1 MNYIFFVSYCITQE
15 TMSMDAIPKAL
26 QYGVSNSQ
34 ARVVRQKLQ
43 PLGVST
49 GVAGSTVR
57 FLLPQKAIID
67 MRSLSFH
74 YDYTISGLV
83 DTDAANYS
91 NAQFPPTYQHW
102 SSVKVFCSGASAAG
116 AQCNHYDMVH
126 HALAKASVGEDW
138 CNSRLNNAYDSLVNF
153 TGASGR
159 PNATSKT
166 LQATFDD
173 LILFRSKNS
182 CYDSSLFG
190 NLEIELTFNNN
201 NILKIAREG
210 VPTAAAA
217 KAAIA
222 HAFSNITC
230 SVDTVVSIS
239 PLYVSLLSERLQVST
254 PIRLPFSEV
263 RSVLASNTGSNRIT
277 LQSSCV
283 DSILV
288 GFLNA
293 DPNAY
298 DPTDNAAALAIAN
311 MPRYKFAV
319 DPAQANAMAFQLTV
333 GSEVF
338 PRQAVQKL
346 AEIADITTN
355 SLFGNSTASTNLL
368 YLAASNAGAQSYSRD
383 NLATNGAI
391 SITKFGLGE
400 EGYASGLLVGL
411 QTNGV
416 ATDCVVSSNPAA
428 ASRLLIAAMQTS
440 QLVFDPQTSAVS
452 IEA

>member
-1 MNYIFFVSYCITQE
+1 MYNTKTI
-15 TMSMDAIPKAL
+15 MSMDAIPKAL
-26 QYGVSNSQ
+26 QYGVANSQ
-34 ARVVRQKLQ
+34 ARVVRQKIQ

-49 GVAGSTVR
+49 GTAGTTVR

-67 MRSLSFH
+67 MRSLSFN

-83 DTDAANYS
+83 DTDANNYS

-116 AQCNHYDMVH
+116 AQLNHYDMVH
-126 HALAKASVGEDW
+126 HALAKVSVGEDW

-159 PNATSKT
+159 PGATSKT

-173 LILFRSKNS
+173 LIVFRSKNS

-210 VPTAAAA
+210 VPNAATA
-217 KAAIA
+217 KAAIS

-239 PLYVSLLSERLQVST
+239 PLYVSLLAERLQVST

-283 DSILV
+283 DAVMV

-298 DPTDNAAALAIAN
+298 TPTDAAGALAIAN
-311 MPRYKFAV
+311 MPRYKYAV
-319 DPAQANAMAFQLTV
+319 DPAQASAMGFQLTV

-338 PRQAVQKL
+338 PRQAVAKL

-355 SLFGNSTASTNLL
+355 SIFGNSTASTNLL
-368 YLAASNAGAQSYSRD
+368 YLAASAAGAQSYSRA
-383 NLATNGAI
+383 NLATDGAI
-391 SITKFGLGE
+391 AITKFGLGE
-400 EGYASGLLVGL
+400 EGYATGLLVGL

-416 ATDCVVSSNPAA
+416 ATDCVVSSNQAA
-428 ASRLLIAAMQTS
+428 ASHLLIAAMQTS
-440 QLVFDPQTSAVS
+440 QLVFDPATSAVS

>member
-1 MNYIFFVSYCITQE
+1 
-15 TMSMDAIPKAL
+15 MSMDAIPKAL

-319 DPAQANAMAFQLTV
+319 DPAQQNAMAFQLTV

-338 PRQAVQKL
+338 PRQAVQRL

-428 ASRLLIAAMQTS
+428 ASRVLIAAMQTS

>member
-1 MNYIFFVSYCITQE
+1 
-15 TMSMDAIPKAL
+15 MDAIPKAL
-26 QYGVSNSQ
+26 QYGVANSQ

-43 PLGVST
+43 PLGVSS
-49 GVAGSTVR
+49 GAAGSTVR

-67 MRSLSFH
+67 MRSLSFN
-74 YDYTISGLV
+74 YDYTIKGLV
-83 DTDAANYS
+83 DADTNYS
-91 NAQFPPTYQHW
+91 NAQIPPTYQHW

-116 AQCNHYDMVH
+116 AQLNHYDMVH
-126 HALAKASVGEDW
+126 HALAKSSVGEDY
-138 CNSRLNNAYDSLVNF
+138 CNSRLHNAYDSLVKF
-153 TGASGR
+153 DGANGR
-159 PNATSKT
+159 PGAVQKS

-173 LILFRSKNS
+173 IVLFRSKNS

-190 NLEIELTFNNN
+190 NLEIELTFNQN
-201 NILKIAREG
+201 NILKIAAEG
-210 VPTAAAA
+210 NVTTAAA
-217 KAAIA
+217 KAAIF
-222 HAFSNITC
+222 HEFSNITC

-239 PLYVSLLSERLQVST
+239 PLYVSLLAERLQVAT

-283 DSILV
+283 DAVMV

-298 DPTDNAAALAIAN
+298 TPTSAANSVLIAN

-319 DPAQANAMAFQLTV
+319 NPDLASAMGFQLTC
-333 GSEVF
+333 GSEVY
-338 PRQAVQKL
+338 PRQAVSKL

-355 SLFGNSTASTNLL
+355 SIFGNSTASTNLL
-368 YLAASNAGAQSYSRD
+368 YLAAGANGVQSYSRA
-383 NLATNGAI
+383 NLATDGAI
-391 SITKFGLGE
+391 AITKFGLGE
-400 EGYASGLLVGL
+400 EGYATGLLVGL

-416 ATDCVVSSNPAA
+416 ATDCVVSSNQTA
-428 ASRLLIAAMQTS
+428 ASHVLIAAMQTS

>member
-1 MNYIFFVSYCITQE
+1 MYNTKT
-15 TMSMDAIPKAL
+15 TMSMDSIPKAL
-26 QYGVSNSQ
+26 QYGVANSQ

-49 GVAGSTVR
+49 GSAGSTVR

-67 MRSLSFH
+67 MRSLSFN
-74 YDYTISGLV
+74 YDYTIAGLV
-83 DTDAANYS
+83 ATDGNNYS
-91 NAQFPPTYQHW
+91 NAQFPATYQHW

-126 HALAKASVGEDW
+126 HALAKASVGEDY
-138 CNSRLNNAYDSLVNF
+138 CNSRLNNAYESLINYN
-153 TGASGR
+153 GAVGT
-159 PNATSKT
+159 NGATSKV

-173 LILFRSKNS
+173 LVVFRSKNS

-190 NLEIELTFNNN
+190 NIEIELTFNNN
-201 NILKIAREG
+201 NILKIARAG
-210 VPTAAAA
+210 TPDAAAA
-217 KAAIA
+217 KAAVF

-239 PLYVSLLSERLQVST
+239 PLYVSLLSERLQVQT
-254 PIRLPFSEV
+254 PLRLPFSEV
-263 RSVLASNTGSNRIT
+263 RTVLASNTGSNRIT

-283 DSILV
+283 DAVMV

-298 DPTDNAAALAIAN
+298 TPTDAAGSQAIAN
-311 MPRYKFAV
+311 MPRYKFAI
-319 DPAQANAMAFQLTV
+319 DPAQQNALAFQLTC
-333 GSEVF
+333 GSEVY

-368 YLAASNAGAQSYSRD
+368 YASAVPATGLAGYSRAA
-383 NLATNGAI
+383 LATDGAI
-391 SITKFGLGE
+391 AITKFGLGE

-416 ATDCVVSSNPAA
+416 ATDCVVNSNQTA
-428 ASRLLIAAMQTS
+428 ASHLLIASLQTS

>member
-1 MNYIFFVSYCITQE
+1 
-15 TMSMDAIPKAL
+15 MSMDAIPKAL
-26 QYGVSNSQ
+26 QYGVANSQ

-43 PLGVST
+43 PLGVSS
-49 GVAGSTVR
+49 GVAGTTVR

-67 MRSLSFH
+67 MRSLSFN

-83 DTDAANYS
+83 NTGGNNYS
-91 NAQFPPTYQHW
+91 NAQIPPTYQHW

-116 AQCNHYDMVH
+116 AQLNHYDMVH
-126 HALAKASVGEDW
+126 HALAKASVGEDY
-138 CNSRLNNAYDSLVNF
+138 CNSRLHNAYDSLIKF
-153 TGASGR
+153 DGANGQ
-159 PNATSKT
+159 PGATSKS

-173 LILFRSKNS
+173 IVLFRSKNS

-201 NILKIAREG
+201 NILKISAET
-210 VPTAAAA
+210 VLPAAA
-217 KAAIA
+217 KAAIS

-239 PLYVSLLSERLQVST
+239 PLYVSLLAERLQVAT

-283 DSILV
+283 DAVMV

-298 DPTDNAAALAIAN
+298 TPTDAATSLAIAN

-319 DPAQANAMAFQLTV
+319 DPNQASAMGFQLTV

-338 PRQAVQKL
+338 PRQAVSKL

-355 SLFGNSTASTNLL
+355 SIFGNSVDSKNLL
-368 YLAASNAGAQSYSRD
+368 YLAATAAGAQSYARE

-391 SITKFGLGE
+391 AITKFGLGE
-400 EGYASGLLVGL
+400 EGYATGLLVGL

-416 ATDCVVSSNPAA
+416 ATDCVVSSNQAA
-428 ASRLLIAAMQTS
+428 ASHLLIAAMQTS

>member
-1 MNYIFFVSYCITQE
+1 MYNTKT
-15 TMSMDAIPKAL
+15 TMSMDSIPKAL
-26 QYGVSNSQ
+26 QYGVANSQ

-49 GVAGSTVR
+49 GAAGSTVR

-67 MRSLSFH
+67 MRSLSFN
-74 YDYTISGLV
+74 YDYTIAGLV
-83 DTDAANYS
+83 ATDGNNYS

-126 HALAKASVGEDW
+126 HALAKASVGEDY
-138 CNSRLNNAYDSLVNF
+138 CNSRLNNAYESLINYN
-153 TGASGR
+153 GAVGT
-159 PNATSKT
+159 NGATSKV

-173 LILFRSKNS
+173 LVVFRSKNS

-190 NLEIELTFNNN
+190 NIEIELTFNNN
-201 NILKIAREG
+201 NILKIARAG
-210 VPTAAAA
+210 TPDAAAA
-217 KAAIA
+217 KAAIF

-239 PLYVSLLSERLQVST
+239 PLYVSLLSERLQVSS

-263 RSVLASNTGSNRIT
+263 RTVLASNTGSNRIT

-283 DSILV
+283 DAVMV
-288 GFLNA
+288 GFLNS

-298 DPTDNAAALAIAN
+298 TPTDAAASQAIAN
-311 MPRYKFAV
+311 MPRYKYAI
-319 DPAQANAMAFQLTV
+319 DPAQQNALAFQLTV

-338 PRQAVQKL
+338 PRQAVQRL

-368 YLAASNAGAQSYSRD
+368 YASAVAATGLAGYSRAA
-383 NLATNGAI
+383 LATDGAI
-391 SITKFGLGE
+391 AITKFGLGE

-416 ATDCVVSSNPAA
+416 ATDCVVSSNQAA
-428 ASRLLIAAMQTS
+428 ASHLLIASLQTS

>member
-1 MNYIFFVSYCITQE
+1 
-15 TMSMDAIPKAL
+15 MSMEAIPKAL

-43 PLGVST
+43 PLGVSS
-49 GVAGSTVR
+49 GSAGSTVR

-67 MRSLSFH
+67 LRSLSFH
-74 YDYTISGLV
+74 YDYTINGLV
-83 DTDAANYS
+83 NTGDANYS
-91 NAQFPPTYQHW
+91 NAQIPPTYQHW

-126 HALAKASVGEDW
+126 HALAKCSVGEDW
-138 CNSRLNNAYDSLVNF
+138 CNSRLNNAYDSLISFN
-153 TGASGR
+153 GAYGR
-159 PNATSKT
+159 PGATSKS

-173 LILFRSKNS
+173 LVLFRSKNS

-190 NLEIELTFNNN
+190 NMEIELTFNANN
-201 NILKIAREG
+201 VLKIAAQT
-210 VPTAAAA
+210 VTTADA
-217 KAAIA
+217 KAAIS

-239 PLYVSLLSERLQVST
+239 PLYVSLLAERLQVST

-263 RSVLASNTGSNRIT
+263 RTVLASNTGSNRIT
-277 LQSSCV
+277 LQSDCIDAV
-283 DSILV
+283 LV
-288 GFLNA
+288 GFLNS

-298 DPTDNAAALAIAN
+298 EATSADDSVLIAN
-311 MPRYKFAV
+311 MPRYRFAV
-319 DPAQANAMAFQLTV
+319 ANAQKDALAFQLTI

-346 AEIADITTN
+346 AEVADITTN
-355 SLFGNSTASTNLL
+355 SIFGNSTASTNLL
-368 YLAASNAGAQSYSRD
+368 YLAAGANGVSSYSRS

-391 SITKFGLGE
+391 ALTKFGLGE
-400 EGYASGLLVGL
+400 EGYATGLLVGL
-411 QTNGV
+411 QTNGI
-416 ATDCVVSSNPAA
+416 ATDCVVQSNQAA
-428 ASRLLIAAMQTS
+428 ASHVFIAAMQTS

-452 IEA
+452 IQA

>member
-1 MNYIFFVSYCITQE
+1 
-15 TMSMDAIPKAL
+15 MDAIPKAL
-26 QYGVSNSQ
+26 QYSVANSQ
-34 ARVVRQKLQ
+34 ARVVRQKIQ

-49 GVAGSTVR
+49 GTAGTTVR

-67 MRSLSFH
+67 MRSLSFN
-74 YDYTISGLV
+74 YDYRIRGLV
-83 DTDAANYS
+83 DTDANNYS
-91 NAQFPPTYQHW
+91 NAQYPPTYQHW

-126 HALAKASVGEDW
+126 HALAKVSVGEDW
-138 CNSRLNNAYDSLVNF
+138 CNSRLNNAYDSLINF
-153 TGASGR
+153 TGADGR
-159 PNATSKT
+159 PSLSQGWEGDNSWKR

-173 LILFRSKNS
+173 IILFRSKNS

-201 NILKIAREG
+201 NILKIARAG
-210 VPTAAAA
+210 VPNAAAA
-217 KAAIA
+217 KAAVF
-222 HAFSNITC
+222 HEFSGITC

-239 PLYVSLLSERLQVST
+239 PLYVSLLAERLQVST

-283 DSILV
+283 DAVMV

-298 DPTDNAAALAIAN
+298 SALDAATATATAN
-311 MPRYKFAV
+311 MPRYKYAV
-319 DPAQANAMAFQLTV
+319 DPAQQNNMNFQLTV

-338 PRQAVQKL
+338 PRQAVTKL

-355 SLFGNSTASTNLL
+355 SIFGNSTASTNLL
-368 YLAASNAGAQSYSRD
+368 YLAASAAGAASYSRA
-383 NLATNGAI
+383 NLATDGAI

-400 EGYASGLLVGL
+400 EGYATGLLVGL

-416 ATDCVVSSNPAA
+416 ATDCVVSSNQTA
-428 ASRLLIAAMQTS
+428 ASSVLIAAMQTS

>member
-1 MNYIFFVSYCITQE
+1 
-15 TMSMDAIPKAL
+15 MDSIPKAL
-26 QYGVSNSQ
+26 QYGVANSQ

-43 PLGVST
+43 PLGVSS
-49 GVAGSTVR
+49 GAAGSTVR
-57 FLLPQKAIID
+57 FLLSQKAIID
-67 MRSLSFH
+67 MRSLSFN
-74 YDYTISGLV
+74 YDYVISGLV
-83 DTDAANYS
+83 NTDANNFS
-91 NAQFPPTYQHW
+91 NAQIPATYQHW

-126 HALAKASVGEDW
+126 HALAKVSVGEDY
-138 CNSRLNNAYDSLVNF
+138 CNSRLNNAYESLINY
-153 TGASGR
+153 TGADGR
-159 PNATSKT
+159 PSLSQGWDAATGTKR

-173 LILFRSKNS
+173 LVLFRSKNS

-190 NLEIELTFNNN
+190 NIEIELTFNNN
-201 NILKIAREG
+201 NILKIARAG
-210 VPTAAAA
+210 TPDAAAA
-217 KAAIA
+217 KAAIT

-263 RSVLASNTGSNRIT
+263 RTVLASNTGSNRIT

-283 DSILV
+283 DAVMV

-298 DPTDNAAALAIAN
+298 TPTDAAGALAIAN
-311 MPRYKFAV
+311 MPRYKYAI
-319 DPAQANAMAFQLTV
+319 DPAQQNAMAFQLTV

-355 SLFGNSTASTNLL
+355 SIFGNSTASTNLL
-368 YLAASNAGAQSYSRD
+368 YVSAVAATGLQSYSRAA
-383 NLATNGAI
+383 LATDGAI
-391 SITKFGLGE
+391 AITKFGLGE

-416 ATDCVVSSNPAA
+416 ATDCVVSSNQAA
-428 ASRLLIAAMQTS
+428 ASHLLIASLQTS

>member
-1 MNYIFFVSYCITQE
+1 
-15 TMSMDAIPKAL
+15 MSMEAIPKAL

-43 PLGVST
+43 PLGVSS

-57 FLLPQKAIID
+57 FLLPQRAICD
-67 MRSLSFH
+67 LRSLSFH
-74 YDYTISGLV
+74 YDYTISGL
-83 DTDAANYS
+83 TNTGGANYS
-91 NAQFPPTYQHW
+91 NAQIPPTYQHW

-126 HALAKASVGEDW
+126 HALAKCSVGEDW
-138 CNSRLNNAYDSLVNF
+138 CNSRLNNAYDSLIKF
-153 TGASGR
+153 DGANGQ
-159 PNATSKT
+159 PGATSKT

-190 NLEIELTFNNN
+190 NMEIELTFNVN
-201 NILKIAREG
+201 NILKISAET
-210 VPTAAAA
+210 VTTAAA
-217 KAAIA
+217 KAAIS

-239 PLYVSLLSERLQVST
+239 PLYVSLLAERLQVST

-277 LQSSCV
+277 LQGSCIDAV
-283 DSILV
+283 LV
-288 GFLNA
+288 GFLNS

-298 DPTDNAAALAIAN
+298 SATDAAASVLIAN

-319 DPAQANAMAFQLTV
+319 DPAQKDALAFQLTI
-333 GSEVF
+333 GSDVY

-346 AEIADITTN
+346 SEIADITTN
-355 SLFGNSTASTNLL
+355 NIFGNSTASTNLL
-368 YLAASNAGAQSYSRD
+368 YLAAGAAGVSSYSRD

-391 SITKFGLGE
+391 ALTKFGLGE
-400 EGYASGLLVGL
+400 EGYATGLLVGL

-416 ATDCVVSSNPAA
+416 ATDAIISSNQAA
-428 ASRLLIAAMQTS
+428 ASHLLIAAMQTS
-440 QLVFDPQTSAVS
+440 QLVFDPSTSAVS

>member
-1 MNYIFFVSYCITQE
+1 MN
-15 TMSMDAIPKAL
+15 
-26 QYGVSNSQ
+26 
-34 ARVVRQKLQ
+34 
-43 PLGVST
+43 
-49 GVAGSTVR
+49 
-57 FLLPQKAIID
+57 
-67 MRSLSFH
+67 
-74 YDYTISGLV
+74 
-83 DTDAANYS
+83 TDASNCS
-91 NAQFPPTYQHW
+91 NAQIPPTYQHW

-126 HALAKASVGEDW
+126 HALAKVSVGEDY
-138 CNSRLNNAYDSLVNF
+138 CNSRLNNAYESLVNF
-153 TGASGR
+153 TGADGR
-159 PNATSKT
+159 PGATSKS

-173 LILFRSKNS
+173 IILFRSKNS

-190 NLEIELTFNNN
+190 NMEIELTFNNN
-201 NILKIAREG
+201 NILKISAET
-210 VPTAAAA
+210 VTADAA
-217 KAAIA
+217 KAAIT

-263 RSVLASNTGSNRIT
+263 RTVLASNTGSNRIT

-283 DSILV
+283 DAVMV

-298 DPTDNAAALAIAN
+298 TPTSAADSLAIAN
-311 MPRYKFAV
+311 MPRYRYAV
-319 DPAQANAMAFQLTV
+319 AAGQQNAMAFQLTV

-355 SLFGNSTASTNLL
+355 SIFGNSTASTNLL
-368 YLAASNAGAQSYSRD
+368 YLAAPLGTPIYSRD
-383 NLATNGAI
+383 NLPTNGAI
-391 SITKFGLGE
+391 AITKFGLGE

-416 ATDCVVSSNPAA
+416 ATDCVVSSNQAA
-428 ASRLLIAAMQTS
+428 ASHLLIASLQTS

>member
-1 MNYIFFVSYCITQE
+1 
-15 TMSMDAIPKAL
+15 MDSIPKAL
-26 QYGVSNSQ
+26 QYGVANSQ

-49 GVAGSTVR
+49 GAAGSTVR

-67 MRSLSFH
+67 MRSLSFN
-74 YDYTISGLV
+74 YDYTIAGLV
-83 DTDAANYS
+83 ATDGNNYS

-126 HALAKASVGEDW
+126 HALAKASVGEDY
-138 CNSRLNNAYDSLVNF
+138 CNSRLNNAYESLINYN
-153 TGASGR
+153 GAVGT
-159 PNATSKT
+159 NGATSKV

-173 LILFRSKNS
+173 LVVFRSKNS

-190 NLEIELTFNNN
+190 NIEIELTFNNN
-201 NILKIAREG
+201 NILKIARAG
-210 VPTAAAA
+210 TPDAAAA
-217 KAAIA
+217 KAAIF

-239 PLYVSLLSERLQVST
+239 PLYVSLLSERLQVSS

-263 RSVLASNTGSNRIT
+263 RTVLASNTGSNRIT

-283 DSILV
+283 DAVMV
-288 GFLNA
+288 GFLNS

-298 DPTDNAAALAIAN
+298 TPTDAAASQAIAN
-311 MPRYKFAV
+311 MPRYKYAI
-319 DPAQANAMAFQLTV
+319 DPAQQNALAFQLTV

-338 PRQAVQKL
+338 PRQAVQRL

-368 YLAASNAGAQSYSRD
+368 YASAVAATGLAGYSRAA
-383 NLATNGAI
+383 LATDGAI
-391 SITKFGLGE
+391 AITKFGLGE

-416 ATDCVVSSNPAA
+416 ATDCVVSSNQAA
-428 ASRLLIAAMQTS
+428 ASHLLIASLQTS

>member
-1 MNYIFFVSYCITQE
+1 
-15 TMSMDAIPKAL
+15 MSMDAIPKAL
-26 QYGVSNSQ
+26 QYGVANSQ

-43 PLGVST
+43 PLGVSS
-49 GVAGSTVR
+49 GSAGTTVR

-67 MRSLSFH
+67 MRSLSFN
-74 YDYTISGLV
+74 YDYVISGLV
-83 DTDAANYS
+83 NTSGADYT
-91 NAQFPPTYQHW
+91 NAQLPPTYQHW

-116 AQCNHYDMVH
+116 AQLNHYDMVH
-126 HALAKASVGEDW
+126 HALAKVSVGEDY
-138 CNSRLNNAYDSLVNF
+138 CNSRLNNAYDSLVKF
-153 TGASGR
+153 DGASGQ
-159 PNATSKT
+159 PGATTKS

-173 LILFRSKNS
+173 IVLFRSKNS

-201 NILKIAREG
+201 NILKIAAETQT
-210 VPTAAAA
+210 PAAA

-239 PLYVSLLSERLQVST
+239 PLYVSLLAERLQVAT

-283 DSILV
+283 DAVMV
-288 GFLNA
+288 GFLNG

-298 DPTDNAAALAIAN
+298 TPTTAAGSVLIAN
-311 MPRYKFAV
+311 MPRYRYAV
-319 DPAQANAMAFQLTV
+319 AVGQDNAMGFQLTI

-338 PRQAVQKL
+338 PRQAVSKL

-355 SLFGNSTASTNLL
+355 SIFGNSTASTNLL
-368 YLAASNAGAQSYSRD
+368 YLAAGAAGVQSYARE

-391 SITKFGLGE
+391 AITKFGLGE

-416 ATDCVVSSNPAA
+416 ATDCVVSSNQAA
-428 ASRLLIAAMQTS
+428 ASHLLIAAMQTS
-440 QLVFDPQTSAVS
+440 QLIFDPATSAVS

>member
-1 MNYIFFVSYCITQE
+1 MYNTKT

-26 QYGVSNSQ
+26 QYGVANSQ
-34 ARVVRQKLQ
+34 ARVVRQKLT
-43 PLGVST
+43 PLGVSS
-49 GVAGSTVR
+49 GAAGSTVR

-67 MRSLSFH
+67 LRSLSFN
-74 YDYTISGLV
+74 YDYVISGLV
-83 DTDAANYS
+83 NTGAGDYS
-91 NAQFPPTYQHW
+91 NAQIPPTYQHW

-126 HALAKASVGEDW
+126 HALAKASVGEDY
-138 CNSRLNNAYDSLVNF
+138 CNSRLHNGYDSLVNF
-153 TGASGR
+153 TGANGQ
-159 PNATSKT
+159 PGATSKT

-173 LILFRSKNS
+173 LVLFRSKNS

-190 NLEIELTFNNN
+190 NLEIELTFNQP
-201 NILKIAREG
+201 NILKIA
-210 VPTAAAA
+210 VATQTAAAA
-217 KAAIA
+217 KAAIS

-239 PLYVSLLSERLQVST
+239 PLYVSLLAERLQVAT

-283 DSILV
+283 DAVMV
-288 GFLNA
+288 GFLNS

-298 DPTDNAAALAIAN
+298 TPTDAATALTIAN

-319 DPAQANAMAFQLTV
+319 DPNQANAMGFQLTI

-338 PRQAVQKL
+338 PRQAVSRL

-355 SLFGNSTASTNLL
+355 SIFGNSTASTNLL
-368 YLAASNAGAQSYSRD
+368 YLAATAAGAQSYARD

-391 SITKFGLGE
+391 AITKFGLGE

-416 ATDCVVSSNPAA
+416 ATDCVVSSNQAA
-428 ASRLLIAAMQTS
+428 ASHLLIAAMQTS